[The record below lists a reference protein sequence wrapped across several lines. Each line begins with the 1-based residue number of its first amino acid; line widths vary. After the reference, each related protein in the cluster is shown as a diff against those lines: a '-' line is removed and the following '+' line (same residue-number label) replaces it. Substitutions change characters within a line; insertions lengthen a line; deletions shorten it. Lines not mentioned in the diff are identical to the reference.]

1 VAEDPLRQLGRV
13 AAGIVLMQ
21 GKLGHQVLGQLLI
34 LDSSEVAIAGAA
46 LAVAAATGPRNQIVQ
61 VALRTV
67 VPTIAAHL
75 VLNKQEERIERR
87 QKILDEREQH
97 LGHREDL
104 TEQVKRLRNVAPEG
118 RIG

>member
-75 VLNKQEERIERR
+75 VLNKQEERIERKE
-87 QKILDEREQH
+87 KILDEREKN
-97 LGHREDL
+97 LEDREHL
-104 TEQVKRLRNVAPEG
+104 TEQVKRLSTLVAEG
-118 RIG
+118 RIR